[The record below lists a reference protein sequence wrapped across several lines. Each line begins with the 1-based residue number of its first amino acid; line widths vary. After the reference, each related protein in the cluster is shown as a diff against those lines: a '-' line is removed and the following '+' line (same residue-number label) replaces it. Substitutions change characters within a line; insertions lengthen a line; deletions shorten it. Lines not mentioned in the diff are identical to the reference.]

1 MLYQDN
7 TAKLVGLKDVIVK
20 QVDEEKN
27 RHSIT
32 IELPRKVHEC
42 PQCGCQTRA
51 IHDYRML
58 NIRDLNAF
66 GKQTILRLRKRRY
79 RCPDCGKRFYG
90 EIPFLPKYYK
100 VTNRLAANLI
110 NMFRESRTATQ
121 FARENGVSVTSALR
135 QFSIVKFTFKCL
147 PEVLSMDEFRGYA
160 GGERFQTILTDPAE
174 P

>member
-90 EIPFLPKYYK
+90 ENSFSPKVLQGHKPFGC
-100 VTNRLAANLI
+100 
-110 NMFRESRTATQ
+110 ESHQYVPGKPYRNADCTGKRSLRNKRTA
-121 FARENGVSVTSALR
+121 A
-135 QFSIVKFTFKCL
+135 I
-147 PEVLSMDEFRGYA
+147 
-160 GGERFQTILTDPAE
+160 
-174 P
+174 